1 MGLEAVPMKKRS
13 FHMLLVATDI
23 SLFGSLLTAFSIPL
37 LVYSWYHS
45 GIFLSIFEL
54 AALIP
59 SISLGIYI
67 GISMKNRDA
76 RKMWVVSSIAL
87 SLVSFSVFLRTDV
100 WFLLMLNILSSSIGV
115 ISTISYQSM
124 LADIVEKEDLSWA
137 NSTLSLSMSAV
148 ALTSPLLGAYL
159 LTMNEGLPFLVDS
172 ASFFVAALIVWCIAI
187 DSRIKAPA
195 KKERFSAAFRTSIAV
210 IKKSMTVRNT
220 LILFL
225 ITGLIGGGLKIVNVA
240 YFSSFP
246 AYYMVFGA
254 VMASSYAGDI
264 SVKSA
269 VSVKLIKI
277 TNPYKMVV
285 LSSLFYTASFLI
297 LFIRKDFYM
306 AILAFFLLG
315 IGNGILAPNR
325 VSIIQKDTPREHLS
339 SVFGLMS
346 TLGSFSR
353 IVSVSIFGIAV
364 SLLPARFIYGF
375 MGLFMLLVFAVFY
388 PSTGK
393 RE

>member
-1 MGLEAVPMKKRS
+1 
-13 FHMLLVATDI
+13 MLLVATDI

-45 GIFLSIFEL
+45 GIFLSVFEL

-59 SISLGIYI
+59 SISLGVYI

-76 RKMWVVSSIAL
+76 KKMWVFSSIVL
-87 SLVSFSVFLRTDV
+87 SIISFSVFIRTDV
-100 WFLLMLNILSSSIGV
+100 WFLLMLNILSSSIGI

-124 LADIVEKEDLSWA
+124 LADVIEKEDLSWA
-137 NSTLSLSMSAV
+137 NSTLSLSMSIV

-159 LTMNEGLPFLVDS
+159 LTVNEGLPFLVDS
-172 ASFFVAALIVWCIAI
+172 ASFLAAALIVWNMAI
-187 DSRIKAPA
+187 DSRIKGSTE
-195 KKERFSAAFRTSIAV
+195 KERFSAAFRSSVSV
-210 IKKSMTVRNT
+210 IKKNMTVRNT

-225 ITGLIGGGLKIVNVA
+225 VTGLIGGGLKIVNVA

-246 AYYMVFGA
+246 SYYMIFGI
-254 VMASSYAGDI
+254 VMASSYVGDI

-277 TNPYKMVV
+277 RNPYKMVV
-285 LSSLFYTASFLI
+285 LSSLFYTASFFI

-306 AILAFFLLG
+306 ALLAFFLLG

-325 VSIIQKDTPREHLS
+325 VSIIQKDTPRECLS
-339 SVFGLMS
+339 SVLGVMS

-353 IVSVSIFGIAV
+353 IVSVSLFGIAV
-364 SLLPARFIYGF
+364 SLLPAQFIYGF
-375 MGLFMLLVFAVFY
+375 IGLFMLLVFVVFY
-388 PSTGK
+388 PSTRK
-393 RE
+393 KE